1 MSQKKKDDKNRWRN
15 ITVAFRVSPEE
26 NEELNMRVKL
36 SGAETKREYII
47 QSVLR
52 QQVVAKGN
60 PLMLVTFRRELQHIE
75 KELERLTSID
85 EMDSELLT
93 PIRSMLE
100 ILEGFRK
107 NSKGKRTMSVK
118 KALASVNAR
127 ALEMHNASL
136 DKSIVARRKGRYN

>member
-1 MSQKKKDDKNRWRN
+1 MHIFSQQYRQRWQKTRSRKRGNIRCPKKKKDDKNRWRYL
-15 ITVAFRVSPEE
+15 TVAFRVSPEE

-47 QSVLR
+47 QSVLH
-52 QQVVAKGN
+52 QQVIAKGN

-107 NSKGKRTMSVK
+107 DSTG
-118 KALASVNAR
+118 
-127 ALEMHNASL
+127 
-136 DKSIVARRKGRYN
+136 DKSNEH